1 MTNGNARL
9 SRSLARSY
17 LGAFENST
25 VTVSGGSFGNNLEAS
40 DNSTM
45 TIIGSGFNFAY
56 GDYVDGGPLDEQ
68 TLAGLLADG
77 TAINNQLFIY
87 NPATIT
93 LAAAIPEPATAALVL
108 LGAGGLM
115 CRRRAA

>member
-1 MTNGNARL
+1 
-9 SRSLARSY
+9 
-17 LGAFENST
+17 